1 MCGIY
6 PGFASEG
13 TYFRPRRFIV
23 AKDYFA
29 FELRVTF
36 NLFPELRD
44 PPWSPPPP
52 PVIKRTRESGVPA
65 KSWEM

>member
-36 NLFPELRD
+36 SLFPELRTRAILES
-44 PPWSPPPP
+44 SPHY
-52 PVIKRTRESGVPA
+52 KRKSGVSA
-65 KSWEM
+65 KS